1 MLGIPGTN
9 DQGIGDQ
16 RYAGYPQFNMGFA
29 AVGNRDGWNPIY
41 RDERTYSLATNLTK
55 VAGRHDIRGG
65 YFLNFL
71 YLDHWQP
78 ETGNPRGN
86 FTFNAN
92 TTGLRGGQTT
102 NFYNQYASF
111 LLGLV
116 GNANKSVQN
125 ELMTSREWQH
135 ALYIRDRWN
144 VNSRLT
150 LDLGL
155 RWEYYPI
162 MARADG
168 RGLDRLDLSN
178 LEVIVAGRGGNPQTN
193 GMSAGLDN
201 FAPRIGGVFRLNDQT
216 VFRSGYGITYNAQAW
231 ARAVRGDNDYP
242 VTIAGTFVNP
252 EQFAWYGTLQQ
263 GIPFM
268 TGPDLSSGRVP
279 LDRSAAEYTPEIDNI
294 DRGYIHTW
302 NVAFERRLPWNTSVD
317 VAYVG
322 AKGVG
327 GYAALDINAPL
338 TLGGG
343 DNSRPYASFNRF
355 VAINSWGARLPTKY
369 QSLQVA
375 LNKPFTKRL
384 MFKGAYTLSKAMNE
398 TDADGRATLTWN
410 TPSELWRNWAP
421 AGFDRRHNF
430 QMGFAYALPWQSDG
444 SYDSVAKAILG
455 DWQLNG
461 IVAAF
466 TGTPYRVSASGTV
479 VEHAVQRAERRSGR
493 RLQHPR
499 QHRQRR
505 QVVRHRGVRAADR
518 RPLRQHGPQPVLRS
532 GRVDRRPVDLPVV
545 RDGRPAAAR
554 SPVPG
559 KQHLQS
565 PGLRQSGRDR
575 SRPAP
580 SARSPASTATA
591 PTSNGSSRSGVRFTF

>member
-1 MLGIPGTN
+1 M
-9 DQGIGDQ
+9 
-16 RYAGYPQFNMGFA
+16 
-29 AVGNRDGWNPIY
+29 
-41 RDERTYSLATNLTK
+41 
-55 VAGRHDIRGG
+55 
-65 YFLNFL
+65 
-71 YLDHWQP
+71 
-78 ETGNPRGN
+78 
-86 FTFNAN
+86 
-92 TTGLRGGQTT
+92 
-102 NFYNQYASF
+102 
-111 LLGLV
+111 
-116 GNANKSVQN
+116 
-125 ELMTSREWQH
+125 
-135 ALYIRDRWN
+135 
-144 VNSRLT
+144 
-150 LDLGL
+150 
-155 RWEYYPI
+155 
-162 MARADG
+162 
-168 RGLDRLDLSN
+168 
-178 LEVIVAGRGGNPQTN
+178 IVAGRGGNPQTN

-201 FAPRIGGVFRLNDQT
+201 FAPRVGGVYRLNDQT

-268 TGPDLSSGRVP
+268 RGPDLSSGRVP

-302 NVAFERRLPWNTSVD
+302 NVAFERRLPWDTSVD

-343 DNSRPYASFNRF
+343 DNSRPFASFQRF
-355 VAINSWGARLPTKY
+355 LAINSWGARLPTKY

-375 LNKPFTKRL
+375 LNKPFTNRL

-398 TDADGRATLTWN
+398 TDNDGSATLTWN

-430 QMGFAYALPWQSDG
+430 QLGFAYALPWQSNG
-444 SYDSVAKAILG
+444 GYDSVAKAILG

-461 IVAAF
+461 TVAAF
-466 TGTPYRVSASGTV
+466 TGTPYRVSASGTSLNTPSNAQNADFV
-479 VEHAVQRAERRSGR
+479 GEYNILG
-493 RLQHPR
+493 

-505 QVVRHRGVRAADR
+505 QVVRHDGVRAADR
-518 RPLRQHGPQPVLRS
+518 RSLRQLGPQPVLRS
-532 GRVDRRPVDLPVV
+532 GRLDRRPVGLPVV
-545 RDGRPAAAR
+545 RDWAASGGSKPGSRGTTSSTTR
-554 SPVPG
+554 S
-559 KQHLQS
+559 S
-565 PGLRQSGRDR
+565 AIRTRR

-591 PTSNGSSRSGVRFTF
+591 PTSNASSRLDVRFTF

>member
-1 MLGIPGTN
+1 MLGPDFNAGNYGLDVLGIPGTN

-16 RYAGYPQFNMGFA
+16 RYAGYPQFNTGFS

-41 RDERTYSLATNLTK
+41 RDERTYSLATNITK

-86 FTFNAN
+86 FTFNGN

-162 MARADG
+162 MHRADG
-168 RGLDRLDLSN
+168 RGLDRLDLTN

-201 FAPRIGGVFRLNDQT
+201 FAPRVGGVFRLNDKT
-216 VFRSGYGITYNAQAW
+216 VFRSGYGVTYNAQAW

-242 VTIAGTFVNP
+242 VTIAGTFQNA
-252 EQFAWYGTLQQ
+252 EQFLPVRNAAAGHSVH
-263 GIPFM
+263 GGS
-268 TGPDLSSGRVP
+268 GPELRPRAARSLRRRVHAG
-279 LDRSAAEYTPEIDNI
+279 DRQHRSRLRP
-294 DRGYIHTW
+294 HL
-302 NVAFERRLPWNTSVD
+302 ERRVRAPPAVRHL
-317 VAYVG
+317 G
-322 AKGVG
+322 RRRLRRRQGRRRLRR
-327 GYAALDINAPL
+327 LDINAPQ

-343 DNSRPYASFNRF
+343 DASRPYLRIGRIAADR
-355 VAINSWGARLPTKY
+355 SWGARLPTEY

-375 LNKPFTKRL
+375 LNKPFTKGF

-398 TDADGRATLTWN
+398 ARQRRPRHADAGTRRASCTATGRRRASTAGTTSSWASPRRCRGRATAAT
-410 TPSELWRNWAP
+410 TASAT
-421 AGFDRRHNF
+421 
-430 QMGFAYALPWQSDG
+430 
-444 SYDSVAKAILG
+444 AIFG

-461 IVAAF
+461 VMAAF
-466 TGTPYRVSASGTV
+466 TGTPFTV
-479 VEHAVQRAERRSGR
+479 T
-493 RLQHPR
+493 
-499 QHRQRR
+499 RQR
-505 QVVRHRGVRAADR
+505 HRR
-518 RPLRQHGPQPVLRS
+518 
-532 GRVDRRPVDLPVV
+532 
-545 RDGRPAAAR
+545 
-554 SPVPG
+554 
-559 KQHLQS
+559 
-565 PGLRQSGRDR
+565 
-575 SRPAP
+575 
-580 SARSPASTATA
+580 
-591 PTSNGSSRSGVRFTF
+591 